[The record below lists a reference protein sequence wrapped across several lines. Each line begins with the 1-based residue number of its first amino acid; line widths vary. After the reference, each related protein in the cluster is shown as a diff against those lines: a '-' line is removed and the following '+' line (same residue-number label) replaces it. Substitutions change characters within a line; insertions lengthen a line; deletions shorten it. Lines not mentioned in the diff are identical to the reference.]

1 MFYFLTILLGVL
13 LTLVIALAWYLK
25 IQTRFSYFSSKGI
38 IGPKPRYPYGNTRDG
53 YKGKRNMVYD
63 VDDIYRYDKIF

>member
-1 MFYFLTILLGVL
+1 MFQFLTISLSALLA
-13 LTLVIALAWYLK
+13 LVIGLAWYLK
-25 IQTRFSYFSSKGI
+25 IQKKFSYFSKKGV

-63 VDDIYRYDKIF
+63 VDDIYR